1 MQKEKTSVS
10 YNQDRGKY
18 ILRFFRK
25 FSKNNKIQLQDMEI
39 FINSL
44 EKEEN
49 IGQNIQKFSPG
60 FQKAYEKDDADS
72 LLENI
77 G

>member
-1 MQKEKTSVS
+1 MQ
-10 YNQDRGKY
+10 
-18 ILRFFRK
+18 
-25 FSKNNKIQLQDMEI
+25 FSENNKIHLQDMEI

-49 IGQNIQKFSPG
+49 IGENIHKFSPE
-60 FQKAYEKDDADS
+60 FQTAYEKDDADS